1 MTQTSATIPI
11 QENDAVYY
19 SGQMRLGP
27 LTNGQNNVTFNP
39 GDGGPLNTTLIA
51 NYNTSF
57 QYVTD
62 TGNFDIHILANA
74 TDLPTL
80 ANKVPVDKFS
90 VSDSTNNT
98 VFFQPNAIA
107 GQYIFLQLTEAAI
120 EDNWGSYSYLSLD
133 DIINNFLMA
142 YIGDDKILAK
152 IKRTDVLFHARRA
165 MQELS
170 YDVLPSA
177 KSVESTVPITLT
189 VPIPRDYVNYVRLS
203 WADAQGVLRTIYPL
217 NGLSGNPTSL
227 AIDDGNGVPT
237 QSYFGNNLES
247 EQSLIESRWE
257 KANQSNLS
265 GNSQSNDS
273 NGIYDQVWWKQAY
286 GQRYG
291 LQPELAQSNGYFSIN
306 QRTGSFSFSS
316 NLSQKL
322 IMIDYISDGLAIDLD
337 SLVPKMVEEALY
349 ARILY
354 SIAHLSKNVD
364 GGTKALYKRDAYAKT
379 RNAKIRLSNLKL
391 DEIVQVF
398 RGQAKWIKS

>member
-1 MTQTSATIPI
+1 
-11 QENDAVYY
+11 
-19 SGQMRLGP
+19 
-27 LTNGQNNVTFNP
+27 
-39 GDGGPLNTTLIA
+39 
-51 NYNTSF
+51 
-57 QYVTD
+57 
-62 TGNFDIHILANA
+62 
-74 TDLPTL
+74 
-80 ANKVPVDKFS
+80 
-90 VSDSTNNT
+90 
-98 VFFQPNAIA
+98 
-107 GQYIFLQLTEAAI
+107 
-120 EDNWGSYSYLSLD
+120 
-133 DIINNFLMA
+133 MA